1 MMKLLAIP
9 AFAILLSGCI
19 ATTPQLPEVET
30 RVVEKVEYIVRV
42 PPAELTELPPMPLKI
57 DVDKASQA
65 TVAQWAIDSEAYMLK
80 LRDQLILI
88 GKFLRDEQIKLDKEA
103 AEKNSRANSVLNGL
117 GPLNGLDSSK
127 K

>member
-9 AFAILLSGCI
+9 VFAILLSGCI

-65 TVAQWAIDSEAYMLK
+65 TVAQWVIDSEAYMLK

-117 GPLNGLDSSK
+117 GSLNGLESPK

>member
-30 RVVEKVEYIVRV
+30 HVVEKVEYIVRV

-103 AEKNSRANSVLNGL
+103 AEKNSRASSVLNGL
-117 GPLNGLDSSK
+117 GHLNGLEPPK

>member
-1 MMKLLAIP
+1 MKLLSIP
-9 AFAILLSGCI
+9 FVAVLLSGCL
-19 ATTPQLPEVET
+19 ATTKLPEVET
-30 RVVEKVEYIVRV
+30 RVVEKIEYIVRV

-65 TVAQWAIDSEAYMLK
+65 TVSQWIIDSEAHMLK
-80 LRDQLILI
+80 LREQLILI

-103 AEKNSRANSVLNGL
+103 AEKNSKAGSVLNGL
-117 GPLNGLDSSK
+117 QPLNGLEPPK